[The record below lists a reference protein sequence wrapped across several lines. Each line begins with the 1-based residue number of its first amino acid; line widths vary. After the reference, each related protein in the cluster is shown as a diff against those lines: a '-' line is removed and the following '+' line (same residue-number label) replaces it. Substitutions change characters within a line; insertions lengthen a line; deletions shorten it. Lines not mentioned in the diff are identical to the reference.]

1 MVKNIIFDIGD
12 VLVHF
17 TPDKAMSEIG
27 IDSKKIPELMACT
40 VMSPYWCELDRGVL
54 KDEEIIEKMIE
65 IKPELEADILRFFE
79 EAGNLLV
86 KKTEYADELID
97 MCKKMGYKVF
107 LLSNYPKKYFEMH
120 IRNELDFAKRVDGK
134 VVSAYEGVIK
144 PDSKIYKILL
154 ERYGLIAKECIF
166 VDDRAENVEAANR
179 LGINGVLFENYENL
193 VGIIKNNAPE

>member
-144 PDSKIYKILL
+144 PDSRIYKILL